1 MLTLSPPLIAAE
13 ALDDVAAYLRLSGD
27 DELTLLAGL
36 LGTALLQCEAFCG
49 SVLLRR
55 AGTEYLR
62 ITGTWQTIKAT
73 PLRSISGV
81 SALNM
86 AGEPMPIAAAGYAID
101 IDESGTG
108 WLRIHD
114 SGGATR
120 ARVSFEAGSAD
131 RWEDIA
137 APLRQGML
145 RLVAHLHGHRDRAD
159 DAGPPAAVA
168 ALWRSFRQLRLSG
181 GISAGRHVA

>member
-27 DELTLLAGL
+27 DELTLLSGL
-36 LGTALLQCEAFCG
+36 LATALIQCEAFCG

-55 AGTEYLR
+55 AGSEDVR
-62 ITGTWQTIKAT
+62 ITGTWQMLNAV

-81 SALNM
+81 SGLNA
-86 AGEPMPIAAAGYAID
+86 AGEPTLIAASGYAID
-101 IDESGTG
+101 IDECGGG
-108 WLRIHD
+108 WLRIQD
-114 SGGATR
+114 GGGATR
-120 ARVSFEAGSAD
+120 ARVSFEAGSAEQ
-131 RWEDIA
+131 WGDIP

-159 DAGPPAAVA
+159 DAGPPPAVA
-168 ALWRSFRQLRLSG
+168 ALWRSFRRLRL
-181 GISAGRHVA
+181 AGRNVA

>member
-27 DELTLLAGL
+27 DELTLLSGMLA
-36 LGTALLQCEAFCG
+36 TALIQCEAFCG

-55 AGTEYLR
+55 AGTEDVR
-62 ITGTWQTIKAT
+62 ITGTWQTIKAA

-81 SALNM
+81 SGLNAL
-86 AGEPMPIAAAGYAID
+86 GEPTLIAASGYAID
-101 IDESGTG
+101 IDECGGG

-114 SGGATR
+114 GGGATR
-120 ARVSFEAGSAD
+120 ARVSFEAGSAEQ
-131 RWEDIA
+131 WGDIP

-145 RLVAHLHGHRDRAD
+145 RLVAHLHGHRDRAG
-159 DAGPPAAVA
+159 DAGPPPAVA
-168 ALWRSFRQLRLSG
+168 ALWRSFRQLRL
-181 GISAGRHVA
+181 AGRVSA